1 MGGARVVVGGIKD
14 LTMTRR
20 VAWGLPRAYVNQQRV
35 NLYDSPR
42 SLGGVCSTQGE
53 FDGLSINPT
62 KEKMFGKPTRYHN
75 NMECDVS
82 ECTLYYIGK
91 THGLIHTWI
100 HDL

>member
-1 MGGARVVVGGIKD
+1 MGGAIVVVGGIKD

-53 FDGLSINPT
+53 SDGLSINET
-62 KEKMFGKPTRYHN
+62 KEEIVGLSLAN
-75 NMECDVS
+75 QNDIISIWNMM
-82 ECTLYYIGK
+82 
-91 THGLIHTWI
+91 
-100 HDL
+100 